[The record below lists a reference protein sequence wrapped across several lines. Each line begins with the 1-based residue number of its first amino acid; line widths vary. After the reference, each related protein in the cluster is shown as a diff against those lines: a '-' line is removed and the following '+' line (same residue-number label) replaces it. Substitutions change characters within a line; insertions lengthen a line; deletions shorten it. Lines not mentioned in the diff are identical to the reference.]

1 MLVLKYQAV
10 YNHTDS
16 FMLVLKYQEVY
27 NHTDSFVL
35 VLKYQEV
42 YNHTDNTLYQAA
54 FLLVLQL
61 LTMLI
66 ETQIKPKSFEL
77 RRNQLKKKNPG
88 WTHPKFITS
97 VLGCYVASTVLE
109 LKLYA
114 YFTAHGVYCKCETY
128 RYDFSGQ
135 MHGDK

>member
-1 MLVLKYQAV
+1 MHKNIQLSMQTPNVGLWHPSSDRCQLTDNFVLVLKYQEV

-27 NHTDSFVL
+27 NHTD
-35 VLKYQEV
+35 
-42 YNHTDNTLYQAA
+42 NTLYQVA

-77 RRNQLKKKNPG
+77 RWNQL
-88 WTHPKFITS
+88 F
-97 VLGCYVASTVLE
+97 
-109 LKLYA
+109 
-114 YFTAHGVYCKCETY
+114 
-128 RYDFSGQ
+128 
-135 MHGDK
+135 

>member
-42 YNHTDNTLYQAA
+42 YNHTDNTLYQVA

-77 RRNQLKKKNPG
+77 RWNQLFKQILDGHSQSLLQVCLDAMLLPQ
-88 WTHPKFITS
+88 S
-97 VLGCYVASTVLE
+97 
-109 LKLYA
+109 
-114 YFTAHGVYCKCETY
+114 
-128 RYDFSGQ
+128 
-135 MHGDK
+135 